1 MTEKSTQIR
10 LRKDMIMELRKHKA
24 DGESDSDTLRKILNE
39 NKRLKEENRNLMEI
53 LTNFEK
59 IKEYLQKNQL
69 LKLLRI

>member
-10 LRKDMIMELRKHKA
+10 LRKDMIMELRKHKS

-39 NKRLKEENRNLMEI
+39 NKRLEEENKNLMEI

-59 IKEYLQKNQL
+59 IKEYLQKN
-69 LKLLRI
+69 

>member
-39 NKRLKEENRNLMEI
+39 NKRLKEENKNLMEI
-53 LTNFEK
+53 LTNFDK
-59 IKEYLQKNQL
+59 IKEYLQKN
-69 LKLLRI
+69 RY